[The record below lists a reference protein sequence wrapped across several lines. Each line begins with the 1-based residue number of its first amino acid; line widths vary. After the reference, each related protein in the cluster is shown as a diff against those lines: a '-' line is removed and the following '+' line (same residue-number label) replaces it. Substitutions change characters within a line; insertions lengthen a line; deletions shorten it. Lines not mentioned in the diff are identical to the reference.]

1 MEEKI
6 VYFDKPG
13 PGNTE
18 EVLRLA
24 QKRAQELGIKTI
36 VVATNEGNTA
46 LRAIEVCKGVKIV
59 AVTHST
65 GFKTP
70 NFQELTVE
78 NRRKIEANGG
88 VVLTTTHLFRGVS
101 GAMLKQ
107 FNTHEIGVII
117 ANTLRLMGQG
127 MKVVI
132 EISVMAADA
141 GLVRT
146 DEDIIAIG
154 GSGRGADTAVVL
166 RPVNSNDFF
175 DLKVKEI
182 LCKPRLLMSCQLGI
196 CI

>member
-1 MEEKI
+1 MK
-6 VYFDKPG
+6 
-13 PGNTE
+13 
-18 EVLRLA
+18 
-24 QKRAQELGIKTI
+24 
-36 VVATNEGNTA
+36 GNTA
-46 LRAIEVCKGVKIV
+46 VRAIEVFKGIKVV

-65 GFKTP
+65 GFKAP
-70 NFQELTVE
+70 NIQELTEE
-78 NRRKIEANGG
+78 NRQKIIANGG
-88 VVLTTTHLFRGVS
+88 AILTTTHLFRGVS
-101 GAMLKQ
+101 GAMLKK

-166 RPVNSNDFF
+166 KPVNSNDFF

-182 LCKPRLLMSCQLGI
+182 LCKPRF
-196 CI
+196 

>member
-18 EVLRLA
+18 EVLHIA

-65 GFKTP
+65 GFKVP
-70 NFQELTVE
+70 NFQELTAE

-117 ANTLRLMGQG
+117 ANTLRLLGQG

-166 RPVNSNDFF
+166 KPVNSNDFF
-175 DLKVKEI
+175 DLKIKEI
-182 LCKPRLLMSCQLGI
+182 LCKPRY
-196 CI
+196 

>member
-1 MEEKI
+1 
-6 VYFDKPG
+6 
-13 PGNTE
+13 
-18 EVLRLA
+18 
-24 QKRAQELGIKTI
+24 
-36 VVATNEGNTA
+36 
-46 LRAIEVCKGVKIV
+46 
-59 AVTHST
+59 
-65 GFKTP
+65 
-70 NFQELTVE
+70 
-78 NRRKIEANGG
+78 
-88 VVLTTTHLFRGVS
+88 LTTTHLFRGVS

-132 EISVMAADA
+132 EITVMAADA

-166 RPVNSNDFF
+166 KPVNSNDFF

-182 LCKPRLLMSCQLGI
+182 LCKPRY
-196 CI
+196 